1 MLDYTRAA
9 LNKTVQDLKAV
20 SFVFTIVLQICYLS
34 YLIFASIVG
43 RGMRVVNIT
52 LSVITLSYLIFY
64 VATARK
70 LTKSAKSARKT
81 TKRIYKSIKLSINAF
96 TLVVA
101 LYSVFI
107 TNKVLTSI
115 SLAGIL
121 VNVFMVI
128 GWLIQSVLM
137 VVSIYAEKKITFI
150 LDGFHTDLERITK
163 PFDKV
168 GGLVK
173 RLKGEPIEQKK
184 YEISPKNREALESL
198 VLEMKA
204 EMKEKKA
211 NAKAEY
217 QAQKKALKLAK
228 KKKLPLPPAENKKDS

>member
-1 MLDYTRAA
+1 MNLGGVMLDYTRAA
-9 LNKTVQDLKAV
+9 LNKTVRDLKAV
-20 SFVFTIVLQICYLS
+20 SFVFTLVLQICYLA

-43 RGMRVVNIT
+43 RGTRAINIT
-52 LSVITLSYLIFY
+52 LCVITLSYLVFY
-64 VATARK
+64 IATAK
-70 LTKSAKSARKT
+70 KISKGAKSALKT

-107 TNKVLTSI
+107 TNEVLTSV

-128 GWLIQSVLM
+128 GWLVQTVLM

-150 LDGFHTDLERITK
+150 LDGFHTDLERICK

-173 RLKGEPIEQKK
+173 RIKGEPVEPKK
-184 YEISPKNREALESL
+184 YEVSPKNREALETL
-198 VLEMKA
+198 VAEMKE

-211 NAKAEY
+211 KAKAEY
-217 QAQKKALKLAK
+217 QAQKKALKLARK
-228 KKKLPLPPAENKKDS
+228 EGRKL

>member
-9 LNKTVQDLKAV
+9 LNKTVQDLKSV
-20 SFVFTIVLQICYLS
+20 SFVFTLVLQILYLC

-43 RGMRVVNIT
+43 RGMRVVNVTLSAIT
-52 LSVITLSYLIFY
+52 LAYLIFY
-64 VATARK
+64 VATAK
-70 LTKSAKSARKT
+70 KMSKGAKSARKT

-107 TNKVLTSI
+107 TNQVLTSI

-128 GWLIQSVLM
+128 GWLIQTVLM
-137 VVSIYAEKKITFI
+137 VLSIYAEKKITFI

-184 YEISPKNREALESL
+184 YEVSPKNRETLEAL
-198 VLEMKA
+198 VTEMKA

-211 NAKAEY
+211 KAKAEY

-228 KKKLPLPPAENKKDS
+228 KQKQDAE